1 MNARQSPLKNILIIK
16 PSALGDIALALP
28 ALSALRKSFPDARI
42 TWFVRPE
49 FAPLLR
55 DHPYLDE
62 IMIFDRKFLG
72 KAYYNPKAFSAL
84 LSLIRKLRNAK
95 FDAVFD
101 LQGLFR
107 TAALAWLSGCPKR
120 FGMADAREMAGLFYT
135 KSVPQAPDSSH
146 VVDYYLSIIRAA
158 GASQTPAE
166 FMFPP
171 TDSAADTVRSLLTA
185 NKVQPDN
192 YLVLIPG
199 SAHLS
204 KCWPAERFAALADKV
219 SEKFGLSIVAA
230 ATKAEEPIVEKIQS
244 LASVAITNL
253 AGRTNLAELVALL
266 KSAKMVVSN
275 DTGPGHIAAALG
287 TPLVIMFGWSN
298 PLRIIP
304 YGRSQCAA
312 GNIDGRGQKIKSEL
326 PQHNVKAVTLDEVY
340 QKVSAQL
347 DPSSTSADKSQSQ
360 A

>member
-1 MNARQSPLKNILIIK
+1 MNATQSRLKNILIIK

-28 ALSALRKSFPDARI
+28 ALSALRKSFPNARI
-42 TWFVRPE
+42 SWLVRPK
-49 FAPLLR
+49 FAPILQ

-62 IMIFDRKFLG
+62 IIIFDRKFLG
-72 KAYYNPKAFSAL
+72 KAYRNLKAFSAL
-84 LSLIRKLRNAK
+84 LSLIRKLRKAK
-95 FDAVFD
+95 FDATLD

-135 KSVPQAPDSSH
+135 NSVPQAPDSSH
-146 VVDYYLSIIRAA
+146 VVDYYLSITRAA
-158 GASQTPAE
+158 GASQTPAD
-166 FMFPP
+166 FVFPP
-171 TDSAADTVRSLLTA
+171 TDTAAGTVRSLLTTH
-185 NKVQPDN
+185 KVRSDN

-219 SEKFGLSIVAA
+219 SSQFGLSIVAA
-230 ATKAEEPIVEKIQS
+230 ATKAEESIVEKIQS
-244 LASVAITNL
+244 LASVPIANL

-287 TPLVIMFGWSN
+287 TPLVMMFGWSN

-312 GNIDGRGQKIKSEL
+312 GNMDGRGQKIKSKL
-326 PQHNVKAVTLDEVY
+326 PQHDVKAVTLEEVY
-340 QKVSAQL
+340 QKVSTQL
-347 DPSSTSADKSQSQ
+347 ESSSTSADNSQSQ
-360 A
+360 V